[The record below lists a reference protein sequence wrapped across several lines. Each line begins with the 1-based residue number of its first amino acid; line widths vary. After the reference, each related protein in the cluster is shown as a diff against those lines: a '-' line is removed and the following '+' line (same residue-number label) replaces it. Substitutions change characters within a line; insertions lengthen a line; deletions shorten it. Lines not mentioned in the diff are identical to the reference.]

1 MSWTPHLDEKDARKI
16 ATHVVTELHA
26 LGGHIGRFSIF
37 LEPEGFY
44 FVADINGYTVQA
56 QTGQGNFQYK
66 TIAIEMMAAALAA
79 QAGKSVAGLAVA

>member
-37 LEPEGFY
+37 LEQEGFY
-44 FVADINGYTVQA
+44 FVADTLNSTRDSSIFWIPVD
-56 QTGQGNFQYK
+56 
-66 TIAIEMMAAALAA
+66 
-79 QAGKSVAGLAVA
+79 GKNSRGE

>member
-1 MSWTPHLDEKDARKI
+1 MSWTPHLAEKDARNI

-56 QTGQGNFQYK
+56 QTGLLATDNDPRLQQGCQLPI
-66 TIAIEMMAAALAA
+66 TQPPLHP
-79 QAGKSVAGLAVA
+79 